1 MARIVDEGK
10 VSLDAPIERY
20 LPGVVDGNGFDGN
33 TITVRRLLQ
42 HTSGIKESQNPTSQN
57 ADGTFDLAA
66 VVRDGPSYPPVSA
79 PGAARATA
87 SACRPSRCAAAA
99 LPGATAAGS
108 PATPR

>member
-1 MARIVDEGK
+1 M
-10 VSLDAPIERY
+10 ERY

-57 ADGTFDLAA
+57 A
-66 VVRDGPSYPPVSA
+66 
-79 PGAARATA
+79 ARATA
-87 SACRPSRCAAAA
+87 SASRPSRCAAAA
-99 LPGATAAGS
+99 RPGATAAGC